1 MLGGAGHDL
10 IAGKLNVNTVE
21 QPEARVRAC
30 PKHAITTPRHHAIFV
45 PRHTNLPM
53 GNIRAASALR
63 NNYRWKY
70 IDCIRSRAFYWFKIY
85 YFIAVEE
92 KSQTIAYYKV
102 QLNYSI
108 QHIEIKGETFVK
120 YTHDIQS

>member
-1 MLGGAGHDL
+1 
-10 IAGKLNVNTVE
+10 
-21 QPEARVRAC
+21 
-30 PKHAITTPRHHAIFV
+30 
-45 PRHTNLPM
+45 M

-102 QLNYSI
+102 HLNYFI

-120 YTHDIQS
+120 YTHDIQSKNQFKLYVIIVIIPGHTNLHIPIVEH